1 MDIFVLDSGFNQ
13 IGIVD
18 IFESFIWTERY
29 AKPGDFE
36 LQVPRTK
43 ENLNLLKKD
52 NWLEILDSK
61 KTMCIETI
69 EPDMNDGSKLLIKGR
84 SLESILERRVH
95 ATVAYLPVRMN
106 NICYQ
111 LAQDNFINPVNTNR
125 KISNFTWV
133 NATDA
138 DLVELDLAD
147 QEVRFGENV
156 LDIVQ
161 KLCENFNIGFRIHRR
176 VSDNFLV
183 WEIYNADDRSWG
195 NEWNNPPIV
204 FSPDLDNIADNS
216 YIEDSSVWKNVALV
230 GGQVLSETARY
241 YDWVGLNAPTG
252 IGRREMFV
260 DKNDFSTDQKTDA
273 NGNLIP
279 LTDTEWNTYHRK
291 LRRMGKDELYK
302 NPISRVY
309 DGTIDMSRSYK
320 YGVDFFLGD
329 IVQFVNRDELAFK
342 AQIVEFIRSY
352 TNTGVNAYPTFK
364 VLEDS

>member
-36 LQVPRTK
+36 LQIPRTK

-95 ATVAYLPVRMN
+95 ATEAYLPVGMN
-106 NICYQ
+106 DICYW

-125 KISNFTWV
+125 KVSNFTWV
-133 NATDA
+133 NATDN
-138 DLVELDLAD
+138 DLIELDLAD
-147 QEVRFGENV
+147 EEVRFGENV

-176 VSDNFLV
+176 VSDNFMV

-204 FSPDLDNIADNS
+204 FSPDLDNISDNS
-216 YIEDSSVWKNVALV
+216 YIEDSSAWKNVALV
-230 GGQVLSETARY
+230 GGQVLSETDRY
-241 YDWVGLNAPTG
+241 YAWVGLNAPSG

-260 DKNDFSTDQKTDA
+260 DKSDFSADLQTDYGEEWDA
-273 NGNLIP
+273 
-279 LTDTEWNTYHRK
+279 YHRK

-302 NPISRVY
+302 TPISRIY